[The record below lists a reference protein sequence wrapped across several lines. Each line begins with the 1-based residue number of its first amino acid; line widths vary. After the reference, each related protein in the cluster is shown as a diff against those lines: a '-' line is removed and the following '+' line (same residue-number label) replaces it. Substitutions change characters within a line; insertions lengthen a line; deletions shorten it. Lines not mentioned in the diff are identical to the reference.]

1 MRLQVRTTWAQPSGR
16 HRLKLGLLAALSAM
30 ALIGSPGAALA
41 TTGAPPANPAAAP
54 GVPPVTPAAKTPPQ
68 QFRGQEITADTCSP
82 ASLKAKG
89 KKAKPLPASAPGGLA
104 GKTVVTCT
112 RINAPGTTASLAA
125 RDAAIRTA
133 RSVSESTDAQR
144 LAALKSV
151 RPSAVTPKE
160 VTPKDVTP
168 KDYVQLPSWC
178 YDHAFNGW
186 WYTRSD
192 ECQIRDVTVGYFEI
206 VNGEPIDVGTAKHL
220 ETSFAYMSGDID
232 DLANQ
237 IRITKYFAERAG
249 TLDFWGLQQ
258 IHGWATCSGDCKPI
272 SDSGL
277 KPGNYKR
284 DQNNDG
290 ESYWEPTHDEF
301 GAITHLAPTW
311 NYFVTAAGFEPS
323 ETVTVP
329 PPPQARCDNAFS
341 TDGNDM
347 GDHTPGL
354 SPNALLGAGCA
365 VPVYT
370 PTWIIYKNGLYP
382 TVGWH
387 VEAAQNSG
395 LPGKYPSGDPL
406 HRLTDSAKKRANGDR
421 ACPAAPTWVR
431 PANKQCDEYPMRSTY
446 EGAAS
451 ATPQGTA
458 RSFAPPTQKTPSGDE
473 WCEMDAAWGVPT
485 GVTGP
490 QGWSSCMLP
499 ATDNSHQG
507 AFLGGFY
514 KTNRVL
520 DNDPFRV
527 WVQ

>member
-1 MRLQVRTTWAQPSGR
+1 MRQHVRTARTGTGRR
-16 HRLKLGLLAALSAM
+16 HRIKLGLLATLSAL

-41 TTGAPPANPAAAP
+41 SAGARPQEPTASGTPSM
-54 GVPPVTPAAKTPPQ
+54 VPAAKTPPQ
-68 QFRGQEITADTCSP
+68 QQPGQQLTSDDCLPE
-82 ASLKAKG
+82 SLKAKG
-89 KKAKPLPASAPGGLA
+89 KKAKPLPPTAPGGLA
-104 GKTVVTCT
+104 GKTIVTCT
-112 RINAPGTTASLAA
+112 KVNAPGSPASQAA
-125 RDAAIRTA
+125 RDVAVGKA
-133 RSVSESTDAQR
+133 RSTPESTGAQR
-144 LAALKSV
+144 LAALKEARRSGV
-151 RPSAVTPKE
+151 KA
-160 VTPKDVTP
+160 KDVTP
-168 KDYVQLPSWC
+168 LDYIQPPSWC

-186 WYTRSD
+186 WYTRSE

-220 ETSFAYMSGDID
+220 ETSFVYMSGDID
-232 DLANQ
+232 DFADQ

-290 ESYWEPTHDEF
+290 ESYWEPTHDEV

-311 NYFVTAAGFEPS
+311 NYFITAAGFEPS
-323 ETVTVP
+323 TTVTVP
-329 PPPQARCDNAFS
+329 PPPQVRCDNAFS

-347 GDHTPGL
+347 GDYTPGL
-354 SPNALLGAGCA
+354 SANAVFGAGCA
-365 VPVYT
+365 VPVYV

-395 LPGKYPSGDPL
+395 LPGKYPTGDPL
-406 HRLTDSAKKRANGDR
+406 HRLTDSGKKRQNGDR
-421 ACPAAPTWVR
+421 ACPPSPTWVR

-446 EGAAS
+446 EGAS
-451 ATPQGTA
+451 TATPQGTA
-458 RSFAPPTQKTPSGDE
+458 RTFAPPTQTTPSGDQ
-473 WCEMDAAWGVPT
+473 WCEMDAAWAVPT

-490 QGWSSCMLP
+490 SGWSSCMLP
-499 ATDNSHQG
+499 STDNSHQG

>member
-1 MRLQVRTTWAQPSGR
+1 MRQQARNTRAKPGRR
-16 HRLKLGLLAALSAM
+16 HRLKLGLLATLGAL
-30 ALIGSPGAALA
+30 ALIGSSGAALA
-41 TTGAPPANPAAAP
+41 TAAAPPLNPMAPAPPAAAP
-54 GVPPVTPAAKTPPQ
+54 AAKAPPQ
-68 QFRGQEITADTCSP
+68 QLGGQAIASDDCSP

-89 KKAKPLPASAPGGLA
+89 KKAKPLPPDAPGGLA
-104 GKTVVTCT
+104 GKTIVTCT
-112 RINAPGTTASLAA
+112 KVNAPGSAASRAA
-125 RDAAIRTA
+125 RDAAINKA
-133 RSVSESTDAQR
+133 RSAPEGTDAQR
-144 LAALKSV
+144 TASLAGAKSTGT
-151 RPSAVTPKE
+151 AA
-160 VTPKDVTP
+160 KDVTP

-186 WYTRSD
+186 WYTRAD
-192 ECQIRDVTVGYFEI
+192 ECQIRDVTVVYIEI
-206 VNGEPIDVGTAKHL
+206 ANGDPIVVGTAKHL
-220 ETSFAYMSGDID
+220 ETSFVYMTGDID
-232 DLANQ
+232 DFADQ

-258 IHGWATCSGDCKPI
+258 IHGWATCSGDCKPV

-277 KPGNYKR
+277 KPGDYKR

-290 ESYWEPTHDEF
+290 ESYWEPTHDEV
-301 GAITHLAPTW
+301 GAITHQAPTW
-311 NYFVTAAGFEPS
+311 NYYVTALGFEPS
-323 ETVTVP
+323 DTVTVP
-329 PPPQARCDNAFS
+329 PPPQVRCDNAFS

-347 GDHTPGL
+347 GDYTPSL
-354 SPNALLGAGCA
+354 TPSALLGAGCA
-365 VPVYT
+365 VPVYV
-370 PTWIIYKNGLYP
+370 PTWVIYKNGLYP

-406 HRLTDSAKKRANGDR
+406 HRLTDSAKKRSNGDR
-421 ACPAAPTWVR
+421 ACPSAPTWVR
-431 PANKQCDEYPMRSTY
+431 PANKSCDEYPMRSTY

-458 RSFAPPTQKTPSGDE
+458 RTFAPPIQKTPNGDD
-473 WCEMDAAWGVPT
+473 WCEMDAAWAVPT

-490 QGWSSCMLP
+490 TGWSSCMLP

-507 AFLGGFY
+507 SFLGGFY